1 MAQVRDLSGG
11 LPKYLSRMKACGVS
25 GSLLKCGSISVI
37 LKPDRECRNAACKLV
52 IIPEAKPGFRS
63 RDRGGGGER

>member
-11 LPKYLSRMKACGVS
+11 LPKYLSRMKACGVW
-25 GSLLKCGSISVI
+25 LIAAISVI

-52 IIPEAKPGFRS
+52 ITPEAKPGFRS
-63 RDRGGGGER
+63 RDRGVGGEW